1 MYSVTPKY
9 TKPADK
15 IVAEELAEKHIQNLE
30 SAESKSAIDSDTTQA
45 KTTAGTTTFLEDTPA
60 AITMAR
66 ESLGPKELGP
76 PKVDENS
83 ISDFFVKPQMVATLS
98 WSSASPIAT
107 TLYRASIASM
117 ITSNQVYLRK
127 LQGYNLI
134 RATAVVRVMLN
145 AQPFHAGRLIL
156 TFLPQAAVRE
166 ARCPRE
172 FNLRNAFLMNSTIQ
186 PNVEI
191 DCRDGVA
198 ELEIPYIS
206 PTSYYDLTTNEF
218 DWGDVFLRVLSPL
231 ATSGASNVNLSVFVY
246 FKDLELSA
254 PSFEAHS
261 SAVVMDTTA
270 KSDKRTRARR
280 GPAEVK
286 NLETPEESGWISG
299 MFNGVSTYAGYLSH
313 IPNTVGAI
321 ATGVSVASGALGN
334 LAKYFGYSKPFVVSE
349 PQPVIQSHTR
359 YMINSPGFQQG
370 TNVGIFPNAKL
381 EPLADFAGSQH
392 DEMSINYIKRIP
404 ALVTRFSF
412 TTSQANN
419 ASIYSQVI
427 RPDSLFEQQ
436 TVNTRQYRSFPPFA
450 ALQNIFEYYR
460 GSVEVIL
467 KIVKT
472 DFHSGK
478 LLITFTP
485 DSSTTSPTV
494 SQSTYSL
501 RQIVDIRETTEV
513 RLLMPYMR
521 ALNFLRHG
529 EPNSKN
535 SIGLLN
541 VRVLNQL
548 VATPTV
554 SSSIDIL
561 VYYAGGPDYEVGG
574 SFKSD
579 ATLLPMFPEG
589 GEPVHNAASIGD
601 PVTSIKQPLVRSERC
616 FITSSSVGPATL
628 HYPFTNILPI
638 LPTSGAPTATD
649 RIIAPW
655 NTWLRSGYAFCRGGE
670 RFLFERGD
678 TVYRYGLQE
687 TNSVGTTNFSVSAF
701 DIIGGPYGRSTR
713 QIGAS
718 TLSVEPIV
726 DIITPGYSSC
736 PQRINQVFDGTV
748 NNYVESYT
756 DMPNHVLVI
765 SPNVSSSRD
774 IYRASADDFQLGY
787 FIGFLPLTTA
797 TVT

>member
-1 MYSVTPKY
+1 
-9 TKPADK
+9 
-15 IVAEELAEKHIQNLE
+15 
-30 SAESKSAIDSDTTQA
+30 
-45 KTTAGTTTFLEDTPA
+45 
-60 AITMAR
+60 MAR

-98 WSSASPIAT
+98 WSSTSPIAT

-117 ITSNQVYLRK
+117 ITGNQVYLRK

-156 TFLPQAAVRE
+156 TFLPQASVRE
-166 ARCPRE
+166 TRCPRE

-218 DWGDVFLRVLSPL
+218 DWGDVFLKVLSPL

-286 NLETPEESGWISG
+286 NLETSEESGWISG

-334 LAKYFGYSKPFVVSE
+334 LAKYFGYSKPFVISE

-370 TNVGIFPNAKL
+370 NNMGIFPNAKL

-419 ASIYSQVI
+419 ASIYTQVV

-436 TVNTRQYRSFPPFA
+436 TVNTREYRSFPPFA
-450 ALQNIFEYYR
+450 ALQNVFEYYR
-460 GSVEVIL
+460 GSIEVIF

-513 RLLMPYMR
+513 RLIMPYMR

-579 ATLLPMFPEG
+579 ANLLPMFPEG
-589 GEPVHNAASIGD
+589 GDPVHNSASIGD
-601 PVTSIKQPLVRSERC
+601 PVTSIKQPLVRTERG
-616 FITSSSVGPATL
+616 FYTSLGTNAATMC
-628 HYPFTNILPI
+628 YPFANLLPV
-638 LPTSGAPTATD
+638 LTTAGAVGSINRVYT
-649 RIIAPW
+649 PW

-670 RFLFERGD
+670 RVLFERGS
-678 TVYRYGLQE
+678 TIYKYALREANILPPSNFTPITAV
-687 TNSVGTTNFSVSAF
+687 SV
-701 DIIGGPYGRSTR
+701 GGPYGRSTR
-713 QIGAS
+713 QVGAS

-726 DIITPGYSSC
+726 DIIVPGYSSC
-736 PQRINQVFDGTV
+736 PQRINQIFDGAVDT
-748 NNYVESYT
+748 YLESYT
-756 DMPNHVLVI
+756 DMPNHVVEI
-765 SPNVSSSRD
+765 APSIDSEAD
-774 IYRASADDFQLGY
+774 IYRAAADDFQLGY